1 MDHGSEVARPMTV
14 ESTNLGMA
22 AAVQQGGEAHMS
34 ASTFH
39 GQLCA
44 AAARRASFEA
54 SVAAYHNSA
63 EFARNVRAAAG
74 RGEVPAAV
82 FHREPARGVAYAGIG
97 EFWQQPGPVGVVLV
111 GLQLPGRVMPVYDNY
126 YGYPALQPRRT

>member
-1 MDHGSEVARPMTV
+1 
-14 ESTNLGMA
+14 
-22 AAVQQGGEAHMS
+22 MS

-63 EFARNVRAAAG
+63 EIGLHVHEAAG
-74 RGEVPAAV
+74 RGEVPVPV
-82 FHREPARGVAYAGIG
+82 FHRELGSGVVYANIG
-97 EFWQQPGPVGVVLV
+97 MSWRQLAPVDVVLV
-111 GLQLPGRVMPVYDNY
+111 DP
-126 YGYPALQPRRT
+126 